1 MAQYLRPQRYMLR
14 LLTVRKPRRIHVRKL
29 LVALFIL
36 FPVSS
41 FAGTVSLPYSDKM
54 DTGSNWNFDYDAPK
68 FVSDATTP
76 DPSNVMQWTFETG
89 FTDGNAPGI
98 ATLNI
103 STTNE
108 LYFQYYF
115 KYSSNWTYHPVEN
128 KQCFVW
134 ANNSLN
140 NFYVAVGLFSREMA
154 FDLQAA
160 GGSQV
165 LQSKGVNIQSNR
177 WYKVTGHVI
186 INTGSNSDG
195 TAQMWLDDVLI
206 INRTGVR
213 FWNNADKFGS
223 FAFTPV
229 WGGYEGA
236 KVPSTQY
243 LYLDALRLQTTPI
256 GTSSLPKIQ
265 PAPPTGLRF
274 N

>member
-1 MAQYLRPQRYMLR
+1 M
-14 LLTVRKPRRIHVRKL
+14 KKL
-29 LVALFIL
+29 LAALFIL
-36 FPVSS
+36 FYASS
-41 FAGTVSLPYSDKM
+41 QAGAVSLPYTDPMNS
-54 DTGSNWNFDYDAPK
+54 GGNWSFDYEAPK
-68 FVSDATTP
+68 FVSDGTTP
-76 DPSNVMQWTFETG
+76 DPPNVMQWTFGGG

-98 ATLNI
+98 ATLQI
-103 STTNE
+103 TATNE

-134 ANNSLN
+134 ANNSEN

-154 FDLQAA
+154 FDLQGN
-160 GGSQV
+160 GGSAV

-177 WYKVTGHVI
+177 WYKVSGHVI
-186 INTGSNSDG
+186 INTGSNSNG

-229 WGGYEGA
+229 WGGYEGRT
-236 KVPSTQY
+236 VPSTQY
-243 LYLDALRLQTTPI
+243 LYLDALRIQTTTI
-256 GTSSLPKIQ
+256 GAAPPSVQ
-265 PAPPTGLRF
+265 PAPPSQLII